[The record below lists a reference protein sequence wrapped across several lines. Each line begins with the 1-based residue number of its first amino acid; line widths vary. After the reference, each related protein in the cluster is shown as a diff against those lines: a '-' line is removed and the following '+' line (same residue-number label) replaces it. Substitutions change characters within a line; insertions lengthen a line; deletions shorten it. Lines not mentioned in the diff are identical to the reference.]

1 MTPRTLRRAASLAL
15 TSVLVLTLAA
25 CGSDDVGSTRADE
38 AGDVGRA
45 TEGPEPSTTP
55 SERPGPGVLGAPA
68 TPRPSDRPSDRP
80 TDRRTKVAPS
90 PERTRGN
97 ALTVRAAGPDGHLVV
112 ASDLGRRWRER
123 ATGDEGERVMSPC
136 HAATFHDVGADR
148 VRLRDFGGPG
158 RAVQAAARFV
168 DHRSALRIERVVR
181 AWERDCTTDLT
192 DRDAALG
199 VVRHGRWL
207 AVVEVAGV
215 DRPSRQVRRA
225 LDAAAATF

>member
-15 TSVLVLTLAA
+15 TSALVLTVAS
-25 CGSDDVGSTRADE
+25 CGNDDAGPDRADR
-38 AGDVGRA
+38 AGDVRRA
-45 TEGPEPSTTP
+45 TDAPGANEAPEPSAAA
-55 SERPGPGVLGAPA
+55 SERPGQRGLLGAPA
-68 TPRPSDRPSDRP
+68 TPRP
-80 TDRRTKVAPS
+80 TDQRTKVARA
-90 PERTRGN
+90 PERPQGN
-97 ALTVRAAGPDGHLVV
+97 ALTVRTAGADGHLVA
-112 ASDLGRRWRER
+112 ASALGRRWRER
-123 ATGDEGERVMSPC
+123 TTGDEGERVMSPC

-158 RAVQAAARFV
+158 EAVQAAARFV

-181 AWERDCTTDLT
+181 AWERDCTDDLI

-215 DRPSRQVRRA
+215 DRPTRQVRRA
-225 LDAAAATF
+225 LDAAVATF

>member
-15 TSVLVLTLAA
+15 TSVLVLTVVS
-25 CGSDDVGSTRADE
+25 CGTDDVGSTRADE
-38 AGDVGRA
+38 AGDVRRA
-45 TEGPEPSTTP
+45 TEGPAPSATP
-55 SERPGPGVLGAPA
+55 SERPGRGLLGAPA
-68 TPRPSDRPSDRP
+68 TPRSTDRP
-80 TDRRTKVAPS
+80 TDRRTEVAPA
-90 PERTRGN
+90 PERPRGN
-97 ALTVRAAGPDGHLVV
+97 ALTVRAAGPDGHLVT
-112 ASDLGRRWRER
+112 ATDLGRRWRER
-123 ATGDEGERVMSPC
+123 ATGDEGDRVMSPC

-168 DHRSALRIERVVR
+168 DHRSALRIERVVH
-181 AWERDCTTDLT
+181 AWERDCTDDLA

-215 DRPSRQVRRA
+215 ERPSRQVRRA
-225 LDAAAATF
+225 LDAAVATF